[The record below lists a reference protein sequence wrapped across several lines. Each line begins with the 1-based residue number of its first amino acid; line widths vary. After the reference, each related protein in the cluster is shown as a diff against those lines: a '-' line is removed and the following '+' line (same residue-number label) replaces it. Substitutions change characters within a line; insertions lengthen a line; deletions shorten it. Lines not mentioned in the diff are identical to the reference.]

1 MAQDDASFGS
11 IPVTA
16 LKRSLIAVS
25 AVVTWGS
32 LLSLGSIGQTLPRG
46 DDQGARTADTATQPR
61 FVCQWNQGQYT
72 VMYNPESRPEESFP
86 WAVPQDMGGGWLAE
100 KRCNTISERLE
111 EYRPDGLIEMRT
123 STENGYNIVCVTT
136 EQNPACRIVFTVP
149 PGQDP
154 VATRDRVFENLASAD
169 SGQQT
174 QAVNTFVGTNAG
186 SVDELINAGL
196 SILTG
201 GQKSPES
208 SNAISLRPYLDPVDG
223 GTGAKLSGGVPRHS
237 SPRLKPN
244 QFR

>member
-1 MAQDDASFGS
+1 MSQDRASLDP
-11 IPVTA
+11 ITVTS
-16 LKRSLIAVS
+16 LKRSLIAIG
-25 AVVTWGS
+25 AVITWGS
-32 LLSLGSIGQTLPRG
+32 ILGLGGVAQTLPQE
-46 DDQGARTADTATQPR
+46 DSQGNSRATDTAAR

-86 WAVPQDMGGGWLAE
+86 WAVPQDMGGGWFAE

-111 EYRPDGLIEMRT
+111 EYRPDGLIEMKT

-154 VATRDRVFENLASAD
+154 IATRDRVFENLASAD

-174 QAVNTFVGTNAG
+174 QAVNTFVGTNAA

-201 GQKSPES
+201 SQQSPS
-208 SNAISLRPYLDPVDG
+208 SNAIPLRPYLDPADG
-223 GTGAKLSGGVPRHS
+223 GTGAKLSGGVPRQS
-237 SPRLKPN
+237 APRLNHKR
-244 QFR
+244 FR